1 MRRCAFFVGM
11 ALVLVMAFL
20 HFLAARPSEAQGNA
34 LAVTNLADAGPGS
47 LRQAIASAGAGDR
60 ITFAITG
67 TILLSSSLVVSRD
80 LTVDGGGAIV
90 LDGRGTTGI
99 LEHQAGALTLRGLA
113 LQNGK
118 RSRGAA
124 ILQANGDLKL
134 EDCRLLN
141 NSASVGGAIASDE
154 GPRDGLSGPVG
165 STTLIRA
172 VVEGNQAEYAGG
184 AISSRH
190 RVTIRDS
197 VIRGN
202 RAGSFGGG
210 LDLVAPLTMS
220 RSLLAGNRAGSN
232 GSAAIVN
239 DAVMDNCLIAE
250 NLVDG
255 PRPYPDAA
263 AIDSRA
269 WLRLIHCTVA
279 GNGVLHGD
287 QGSALH
293 QSVSYYFGDE
303 RIQQTRLVASL
314 IIGNHPANC
323 WGGIID
329 GGGNLQFPG
338 NSCGESLSTMP
349 VSFVEERDPSGLLRA
364 LIPRDDSTAVD
375 AAADGSCLSDPVLA
389 VDARGR
395 ARPYSQRPGATTACD
410 IGAFESGSA
419 ATSTPGYR
427 PRATATSEPADLIVY
442 PASYDEVC
450 PGPDTGLPRL
460 AVRNQGPSG
469 ASATDLE
476 VLGLRYPVPALAP
489 GQKVIINLAEWSG
502 PFDAVDPENKVREL
516 VEDNNSP
523 HGNVP
528 VLWSRPELTCTPI
541 PTLPSQS
548 PTRTPTRLPPPT
560 SLPSFLPDAWFQDVI
575 WSRECQTGKRQVQP
589 CLSTRGPAAAA
600 AYRVVSEPPGLSW
613 DIDPAVAACG
623 EPRLAPPDL
632 TALRIDP
639 QNLIQERSEINNRR
653 GVPPPDFPPRS
664 ACTATPTA
672 TSTPSAEPT
681 MTPTPTN
688 APTRRPTAT
697 RSPTRTRTPS
707 PTVGPGWTRRLSLP
721 RLESAP

>member
-1 MRRCAFFVGM
+1 
-11 ALVLVMAFL
+11 
-20 HFLAARPSEAQGNA
+20 
-34 LAVTNLADAGPGS
+34 
-47 LRQAIASAGAGDR
+47 
-60 ITFAITG
+60 
-67 TILLSSSLVVSRD
+67 
-80 LTVDGGGAIV
+80 
-90 LDGRGTTGI
+90 
-99 LEHQAGALTLRGLA
+99 
-113 LQNGK
+113 
-118 RSRGAA
+118 
-124 ILQANGDLKL
+124 
-134 EDCRLLN
+134 
-141 NSASVGGAIASDE
+141 ASDE

-210 LDLVAPLTMS
+210 LHLAAPLTMS
-220 RSLLAGNRAGSN
+220 RSLLAGNRAGMN

-395 ARPYSQRPGATTACD
+395 ARPYSQRPGATAACD

-672 TSTPSAEPT
+672 TPSATPT
-681 MTPTPTN
+681 MTPTPTD